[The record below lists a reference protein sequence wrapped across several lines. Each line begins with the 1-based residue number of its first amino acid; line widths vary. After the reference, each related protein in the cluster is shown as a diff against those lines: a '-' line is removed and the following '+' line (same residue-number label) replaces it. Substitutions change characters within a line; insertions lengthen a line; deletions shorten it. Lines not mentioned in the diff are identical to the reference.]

1 MKLRTAVFLVAISAT
16 ACSGASNQPQK
27 LERDQRA
34 PVAAE
39 TTKSME
45 STQSG
50 SLRDSFQ
57 KCVDEAA
64 GATWPTQ
71 DCIADEYDYQDARLN
86 HAYRRLMKTVSKQ
99 ESESLRARQRAWIIE
114 RDDACPW
121 DADTEGQARRLE
133 ANYCAMERTAI
144 RATELER
151 ELQHLGQ
158 PAP

>member
-16 ACSGASNQPQK
+16 ACTAASNQPQAI
-27 LERDQRA
+27 ERRQVLVPADRS
-34 PVAAE
+34 
-39 TTKSME
+39 KSAE

-86 HAYRRLMKTVSKQ
+86 HVYRWLIKAVSKQ
-99 ESESLRARQRAWIIE
+99 ESENLRARQRAWIIE
-114 RDDACPW
+114 RDKACPW
-121 DADTEGQARRLE
+121 GSDTEGQARRLE

-144 RATELER
+144 RAKELER
-151 ELQHLGQ
+151 ELQGLRR
-158 PAP
+158 PTP